1 MLFQINFDLKIKPA
15 SAKSDNRKTLAII
28 CLLVWYIGIQFL
40 DMYNLMV
47 TAVKENKICKFYG
60 TVLHSLFVIC
70 YSILRYTGSYP
81 TYVYV
86 ANICL
91 FVTNRV

>member
-1 MLFQINFDLKIKPA
+1 MLFQINFDLKIKPP

-60 TVLHSLFVIC
+60 TVLHSLLYAIQFYDIQAHILHKFIC
-70 YSILRYTGSYP
+70 D
-81 TYVYV
+81 
-86 ANICL
+86 
-91 FVTNRV
+91 